1 MFQKN
6 IIKVIK
12 SLANKIEMSI
22 IYSVG
27 AQTNRNEFNTP
38 RRYRLETQA
47 VFSYFFINFAKL
59 LDSGK

>member
-1 MFQKN
+1 
-6 IIKVIK
+6 
-12 SLANKIEMSI
+12 MSI

-38 RRYRLETQA
+38 RRYRLETQT

-59 LDSGK
+59 LDSMKLTGYNGYDD

>member
-1 MFQKN
+1 
-6 IIKVIK
+6 
-12 SLANKIEMSI
+12 MSI

-27 AQTNRNEFNTP
+27 AQTNRNEFNAP

-59 LDSGK
+59 LDNRELKGYNGYDN

>member
-1 MFQKN
+1 MKIVLDFMQK
-6 IIKVIK
+6 
-12 SLANKIEMSI
+12 MSI

-38 RRYRLETQA
+38 RRYRLEIQA

-59 LDSGK
+59 LDNGI